1 MNNAPS
7 TEAGRTNPKTE
18 EKAQA
23 NEYFQK
29 AHRVSQPYRMRQNQ
43 MGKQGP
49 VEAHRSSV
57 DVTPEVS
64 LKTAVGEAGT
74 GQLVFANE
82 QEEYSRGHARA
93 SDGLGRSR

>member
-1 MNNAPS
+1 M
-7 TEAGRTNPKTE
+7 TE

-29 AHRVSQPYRMRQNQ
+29 AHHVSQQYRMRQNQ
-43 MGKQGP
+43 VGKEGP

-74 GQLVFANE
+74 GQLVFAKE
-82 QEEYSRGHARA
+82 QEEYSRGYARA
-93 SDGLGRSR
+93 CDGLGRSR